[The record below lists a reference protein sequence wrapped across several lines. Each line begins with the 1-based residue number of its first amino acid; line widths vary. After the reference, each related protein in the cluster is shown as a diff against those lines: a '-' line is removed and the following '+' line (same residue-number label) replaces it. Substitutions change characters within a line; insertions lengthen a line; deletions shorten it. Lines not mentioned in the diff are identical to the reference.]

1 MIVTEVKSLF
11 TARGPILRA
20 MRIENCFK
28 ALLSA
33 AVCAAALGC
42 PAFAETGGDAA
53 TASAVGEARSAGEDD
68 VLVFEPAFFADY
80 NPQTA
85 ADMVA
90 RVPGFSISNGGG
102 GRGLAGGLGN
112 VLIDGRRPSSKNGVS
127 ALLSR
132 LPSDTVE
139 RVELIR
145 APIPGVDMAG
155 QDQVVNI
162 VTNRTGGWSGAW
174 RGRAALFEGGRVV
187 PSGEVSATRAT
198 AQTTL
203 TLGLDLSAHA
213 NGNSQERIVR
223 RVDFTPLTAERER
236 SQNRFDDLTASLAY
250 AHEFD
255 AGHALRLDARAWA
268 WDYGFN
274 RNGGAQTIT
283 GAPLGSAFGS
293 GDTAATGGEA
303 TVDFDYA
310 LPGAWSMKLT
320 ALQRL
325 TEESGE
331 DVYDDFAPGGRV
343 IGRLTLIDSETAGE
357 SIVRLETRKAEG
369 ETHATTLALEGAYN
383 FLEGAFSLFDGQDLI
398 PITVPVSDTKVEEH
412 RVDVSAQRIWR
423 PHPAWTFEGALG
435 MELSRLTQ
443 SGDAQKERSFVFFKP
458 ELTASWTPN
467 ARDQLRL
474 SARRFVGQLSF
485 GDFISSINVQDETSQ
500 QGNPD
505 LEPERTWR
513 LQADWERRF
522 AQEGSFTLIA
532 RHEWVEAVSGLV
544 PLAGRFDAPGN
555 LGDGRRWRVQANAAT
570 PLEALG
576 IQGAVLSGSAM
587 VRETRVTDPVTGVE
601 RRFRGDEDWRA
612 SIDFRQDL
620 PQAGFAWG
628 FDYSVQGAE
637 DFYRLDQFER
647 ITPARGDLD
656 LFAETRRLAGL
667 TARVGAD
674 LNLGS
679 QERTRYV
686 FAGPRGA
693 GDVLEIETRTVDY
706 DGQVYF
712 ELSGVF

>member
-1 MIVTEVKSLF
+1 MGIHTV
-11 TARGPILRA
+11 
-20 MRIENCFK
+20 FK

-33 AVCAAALGC
+33 AVFAAVFSLA
-42 PAFAETGGDAA
+42 AFADTGADTDSTMA
-53 TASAVGEARSAGEDD
+53 EARSSGEDD

-90 RVPGFSISNGGG
+90 RVPGFAISNGGG

-112 VLIDGRRPSSKNGVS
+112 VLIDGRRPSSKDGVS

-145 APIPGVDMAG
+145 SPIPGVDMAG
-155 QDQVVNI
+155 QDQVVN
-162 VTNRTGGWSGAW
+162 VLTSRTGGWSGAW
-174 RGRAALFEGGRVV
+174 RGRAALFEGGRLV
-187 PSGEVSATRAT
+187 PSGEASATRAT
-198 AQTTL
+198 AQTSL

-213 NGNSQERIVR
+213 DGDDQARTLR
-223 RVDFTPLTAERER
+223 RVDFTPVSTERER
-236 SQNRFDDLTASLAY
+236 AQNRFDDLTASLAY
-250 AHEFD
+250 AREFD
-255 AGHALRLDARAWA
+255 AGHALRVDARAWA
-268 WDYGFN
+268 WTYGFN
-274 RNGGAQTIT
+274 RRGQVTTIA
-283 GAPLGSAFGS
+283 GAPLGSQGS
-293 GDTAATGGEA
+293 VGDTTATGGEA

-325 TEESGE
+325 TEERG
-331 DVYDDFAPGGRV
+331 DDIYDDFAPDGRV
-343 IGRLTLIDSETAGE
+343 IGRLTLIDAETAGE
-357 SIVRLETRKAEG
+357 SILRLESRKAEG

-383 FLEGAFSLFDGQDLI
+383 FLKGAFDLFDGEALV
-398 PITVPVSDTKVEEH
+398 PINVPVSDTRVEEY
-412 RVDVSAQRIWR
+412 RVDVSAQRLWR
-423 PHPAWTFEGALG
+423 PLPAWTFEGVLG

-485 GDFISSINVQDETSQ
+485 GDFISSINVNDDTSQ

-522 AQEGSFTLIA
+522 AEEGSFTLTA
-532 RHEWVEAVSGLV
+532 RHEWVEAVAGLV

-555 LGDGRRWRVQANAAT
+555 LGNGRRWRLQADLTT
-570 PLEALG
+570 PLDALG
-576 IQGAVLSGSAM
+576 VSGGVLSGSAM

-612 SIDFRQDL
+612 SVDFRQDR
-620 PQAGFAWG
+620 PEAGFAWG
-628 FDYSVQGAE
+628 FDYSVQGDE
-637 DFYRLDQFER
+637 DFYRLNQFER
-647 ITPARGDLD
+647 ITPARGNLD

-674 LNLGS
+674 LNLGQ

-686 FAGPRGA
+686 FTAPRDS

>member
-1 MIVTEVKSLF
+1 M
-11 TARGPILRA
+11 
-20 MRIENCFK
+20 
-28 ALLSA
+28 LSA
-33 AVCAAALGC
+33 AVCAATFSL
-42 PAFAETGGDAA
+42 PAFAETDAA
-53 TASAVGEARSAGEDD
+53 ATDAASQEARSAGEDD

-145 APIPGVDMAG
+145 SPIPGVDMAG

-162 VTNRTGGWSGAW
+162 ITNRTGGWSGAW

-198 AQTTL
+198 HQTTL

-213 NGNSQERIVR
+213 DGDDQERVVR
-223 RVDFTPLTAERER
+223 RVNFTPLTAERER
-236 SQNRFDDLTASLAY
+236 SQNRFDDLTASMAY
-250 AHEFD
+250 AREFD
-255 AGHALRLDARAWA
+255 AGHALRIDARAWA
-268 WDYGFN
+268 WGHGFK
-274 RNGGAQTIT
+274 RHGGVQTMA
-283 GAPLGSAFGS
+283 GAPLSSAFGS
-293 GDTAATGGEA
+293 GETAATGGEA

-310 LPGAWSMKLT
+310 LPGAWSLKLT

-331 DVYDDFAPGGRV
+331 EVYDDFDPDGRFT
-343 IGRLTLIDSETAGE
+343 GRLTLIDAETAGE
-357 SIVRLETRKAEG
+357 SILRLETRKAEG
-369 ETHATTLALEGAYN
+369 RTHATTLAVEGAYN
-383 FLEGAFSLFDGQDLI
+383 FLEGAFDLFDGEDLV
-398 PITVPVSDTKVEEH
+398 PINVPVSDTKVEEH

-423 PHPAWTFEGALG
+423 PHPAWTFEGVLG
-435 MELSRLTQ
+435 MEMSRLTQ
-443 SGDAQKERSFVFFKP
+443 SGDAQKERSFAFVKP
-458 ELTASWTPN
+458 EITVSWTPN

-474 SARRFVGQLSF
+474 SAQRFVGQLSF
-485 GDFISSINVQDETSQ
+485 GDFISSINVNDDTSQ

-522 AQEGSFTLIA
+522 AEEGSFTLIA

-555 LGDGRRWRVQANAAT
+555 LGDGRRWRLQADLTT
-570 PLEALG
+570 PLDALG
-576 IQGAVLSGSAM
+576 VSGGVLSGSAM
-587 VRETRVTDPVTGVE
+587 VRETRVNDPVTGAE

-620 PQAGFAWG
+620 PDAGLAWG
-628 FDYSVQGAE
+628 FDYSVQGEE

-667 TARVGAD
+667 TSRVGVD
-674 LNLGS
+674 LNLGR
-679 QERTRYV
+679 QDRTRYV
-686 FAGPRGA
+686 FSGPRDSG
-693 GDVLEIETRTVDY
+693 GVLEIETRTVDY

>member
-1 MIVTEVKSLF
+1 
-11 TARGPILRA
+11 

-28 ALLSA
+28 ALLSVA
-33 AVCAAALGC
+33 ACAAALSP
-42 PAFAETGGDAA
+42 PALAGADAA
-53 TASAVGEARSAGEDD
+53 AADAMAGEARSAGEDD
-68 VLVFEPAFFADY
+68 VLVFQPIFFADY

-139 RVELIR
+139 RIELIR

-155 QDQVVNI
+155 QDQVVN
-162 VTNRTGGWSGAW
+162 VLTNRTGGWSGAW
-174 RGRAALFEGGRVV
+174 RGRSALFEGGRLV
-187 PSGEVSATRAT
+187 PSGEVSATRAS

-213 NGNSQERIVR
+213 NGNDQERIVR
-223 RVDFTPLTAERER
+223 RVDFSPLTAERER
-236 SQNRFDDLTASLAY
+236 SQNRFDDLTASVAY
-250 AHEFD
+250 AREFD
-255 AGHALRLDARAWA
+255 AGHALRVDARGWV
-268 WDYGFN
+268 WGSGFN
-274 RNGGAQTIT
+274 RHGGVRTIA
-283 GAPLGSAFGS
+283 GAPLNAAFGS

-310 LPGAWSMKLT
+310 LPGAWSLKLT

-325 TEESGE
+325 TEKSGE
-331 DVYDDFAPGGRV
+331 DVYDDFAPDGRLA
-343 IGRLTLIDSETAGE
+343 GRLTLVDAETAGE
-357 SIVRLETRKAEG
+357 SILRLETRKSEG
-369 ETHATTLALEGAYN
+369 QVHATTLSLEGAYN
-383 FLEGAFSLFDGQDLI
+383 FLEGAFDLFDGEDLI
-398 PITVPVSDTKVEEH
+398 PINVPVSDTKVEEH

-423 PHPAWTFEGALG
+423 PHPAWTFEGVLG

-485 GDFISSINVQDETSQ
+485 GDFISSINVNDDTSQ

-522 AQEGSFTLIA
+522 AEEGSLTLIA

-555 LGDGRRWRVQANAAT
+555 LCDGRRWRLQADAAT

-587 VRETRVTDPVTGVE
+587 VRETRVNDPVTGLE

-612 SIDFRQDL
+612 SVDFRQDL
-620 PQAGFAWG
+620 PGAGFAWG

-674 LNLGS
+674 LNLGR

-686 FAGPRGA
+686 FSGPRDT
-693 GDVLEIETRTVDY
+693 GDILEIETRTVDY

>member
-1 MIVTEVKSLF
+1 
-11 TARGPILRA
+11 
-20 MRIENCFK
+20 MRIEICFK

-33 AVCAAALGC
+33 SVCAAALSF
-42 PAFAETGGDAA
+42 PALATTDTAEAEADAA
-53 TASAVGEARSAGEDD
+53 ATRSIEGEARGAGEDD

-85 ADMVA
+85 ADIVA

-132 LPSDTVE
+132 LASDTVE

-155 QDQVVNI
+155 QDQVVNV

-174 RGRAALFEGGRVV
+174 RGRATLFEGGRVV
-187 PSGEVSATRAT
+187 PSGEMSATRAT
-198 AQTTL
+198 QQTTL

-213 NGNSQERIVR
+213 EGDDQERIVR
-223 RVDFTPLTAERER
+223 GLDFTPLTAERER

-255 AGHALRLDARAWA
+255 AGHALRIDARAWA
-268 WDYGFN
+268 WGYGFN
-274 RNGGAQTIT
+274 RHGGVKTVAD
-283 GAPLGSAFGS
+283 APLGFELGV

-310 LPGAWSMKLT
+310 LPGAWSLKLT

-331 DVYDDFAPGGRV
+331 DVYDEFDPDGRFA
-343 IGRLTLIDSETAGE
+343 GRLTLIDAETAGE
-357 SIVRLETRKAEG
+357 SILRLETRKSEG
-369 ETHATTLALEGAYN
+369 QTHATTLALEGAYN
-383 FLEGAFSLFDGQDLI
+383 FLEGAFSLFDGEDLI

-423 PHPAWTFEGALG
+423 PRPAWTFEGVLG
-435 MELSRLTQ
+435 MEMSRLTQ

-458 ELTASWTPN
+458 EITASWTPN
-467 ARDQLRL
+467 ARNQLRL

-485 GDFISSINVQDETSQ
+485 GDFISSINVNDDTSQ

-522 AQEGSFTLIA
+522 AGEGSLTLIA

-555 LGDGRRWRVQANAAT
+555 LGDGRRWRLQADLTT
-570 PLEALG
+570 PLDALG
-576 IQGAVLSGSAM
+576 VSGGVLSGSAM
-587 VRETRVTDPVTGVE
+587 VRETMIADPVTGVE

-620 PQAGFAWG
+620 PAAGFAWG
-628 FDYSVQGAE
+628 FDYSVQGDE

-647 ITPARGDLD
+647 ITPPRGDLD
-656 LFAETRRLAGL
+656 LFAETRRLSGL
-667 TARVGAD
+667 TARLGAD
-674 LNLGS
+674 LNLGR
-679 QERTRYV
+679 QDRVRY
-686 FAGPRGA
+686 AWAAPRDTGEPVA
-693 GDVLEIETRTVDY
+693 IETRTVDF
-706 DGQVYF
+706 DGTVYL
-712 ELSGVF
+712 EVSGVF